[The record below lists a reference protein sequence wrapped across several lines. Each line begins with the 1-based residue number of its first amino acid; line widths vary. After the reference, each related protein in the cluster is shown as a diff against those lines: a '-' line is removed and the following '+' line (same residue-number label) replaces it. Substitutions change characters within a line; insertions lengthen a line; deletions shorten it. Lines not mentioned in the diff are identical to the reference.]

1 MKKSVIVVVCLL
13 LVGIFGWSIAK
24 ANSADIKVH
33 LGAGTIVM
41 DQQVLVLT
49 PDEAIMVQEDTVY
62 LPLRPLMEK
71 MDYQVFW
78 DAGMQNVS
86 MEKGDQTSF
95 MTIGSNQYVRN
106 GQTITLD
113 NAPILV
119 NGKTMVPVTFFT
131 NVMNKTV
138 EVSNSHV

>member
-41 DQQVLVLT
+41 DQQELVLT

-62 LPLRPLMEK
+62 LPLRPLMGKKWTTRYSGMPVCK
-71 MDYQVFW
+71 MFRWKKV
-78 DAGMQNVS
+78 
-86 MEKGDQTSF
+86 
-95 MTIGSNQYVRN
+95 IR
-106 GQTITLD
+106 
-113 NAPILV
+113 PIL
-119 NGKTMVPVTFFT
+119 
-131 NVMNKTV
+131 
-138 EVSNSHV
+138 

>member
-1 MKKSVIVVVCLL
+1 
-13 LVGIFGWSIAK
+13 
-24 ANSADIKVH
+24 
-33 LGAGTIVM
+33 
-41 DQQVLVLT
+41 
-49 PDEAIMVQEDTVY
+49 
-62 LPLRPLMEK
+62 
-71 MDYQVFW
+71 
-78 DAGMQNVS
+78 
-86 MEKGDQTSF
+86 

>member
-41 DQQVLVLT
+41 DQQELVLT
-49 PDEAIMVQEDTVY
+49 PDEAIVVQEDTVY

-71 MDYQVFW
+71 W
-78 DAGMQNVS
+78 ITRSSGMLVCKMFQWKKVI
-86 MEKGDQTSF
+86 K
-95 MTIGSNQYVRN
+95 
-106 GQTITLD
+106 
-113 NAPILV
+113 PI
-119 NGKTMVPVTFFT
+119 
-131 NVMNKTV
+131 
-138 EVSNSHV
+138 S

>member
-41 DQQVLVLT
+41 DQQELVLT

-86 MEKGDQTSF
+86 MEKGDQT
-95 MTIGSNQYVRN
+95 
-106 GQTITLD
+106 ITLD

-119 NGKTMVPVTFFT
+119 NGKTIMVPVTFFT

>member
-1 MKKSVIVVVCLL
+1 MKPSCSRRY
-13 LVGIFGWSIAK
+13 SIPAP
-24 ANSADIKVH
+24 ASAD
-33 LGAGTIVM
+33 G
-41 DQQVLVLT
+41 
-49 PDEAIMVQEDTVY
+49 
-62 LPLRPLMEK
+62 K

-86 MEKGDQTSF
+86 MEKGDQTYF

-138 EVSNSHV
+138 EVPTAMFKP

>member
-1 MKKSVIVVVCLL
+1 MPVC
-13 LVGIFGWSIAK
+13 
-24 ANSADIKVH
+24 
-33 LGAGTIVM
+33 
-41 DQQVLVLT
+41 
-49 PDEAIMVQEDTVY
+49 
-62 LPLRPLMEK
+62 K
-71 MDYQVFW
+71 MFRW
-78 DAGMQNVS
+78 K
-86 MEKGDQTSF
+86 KGDQTYF

>member
-41 DQQVLVLT
+41 DQQELVLT
-49 PDEAIMVQEDTVY
+49 PDEAIMVQ
-62 LPLRPLMEK
+62 
-71 MDYQVFW
+71 
-78 DAGMQNVS
+78 
-86 MEKGDQTSF
+86 KGDQTYF

>member
-41 DQQVLVLT
+41 DQQELVLT

-86 MEKGDQTSF
+86 MEKGDQTYF

-113 NAPILV
+113 NAPI
-119 NGKTMVPVTFFT
+119 
-131 NVMNKTV
+131 
-138 EVSNSHV
+138 

>member
-33 LGAGTIVM
+33 LGVGTIVM
-41 DQQVLVLT
+41 DQQELVLT

-86 MEKGDQTSF
+86 MEKGDQTYF
-95 MTIGSNQYVRN
+95 M
-106 GQTITLD
+106 TLD

>member
-41 DQQVLVLT
+41 DQQELVLT
-49 PDEAIMVQEDTVY
+49 PDEAIMVQEDT
-62 LPLRPLMEK
+62 EK

-86 MEKGDQTSF
+86 MEKGDQTYF

>member
-41 DQQVLVLT
+41 DQQELVLT

-78 DAGMQNVS
+78 DAGYFD
-86 MEKGDQTSF
+86 DQPRST
-95 MTIGSNQYVRN
+95 GS
-106 GQTITLD
+106 G
-113 NAPILV
+113 
-119 NGKTMVPVTFFT
+119 
-131 NVMNKTV
+131 NKSAGSRIYSSYTV
-138 EVSNSHV
+138 YPLSCYI

>member
-41 DQQVLVLT
+41 DQQ
-49 PDEAIMVQEDTVY
+49 DTVY

-86 MEKGDQTSF
+86 MEKGDQTYF

>member
-41 DQQVLVLT
+41 DQQELVLT

-86 MEKGDQTSF
+86 MEKGDQTYF
-95 MTIGSNQYVRN
+95 MTIGSNQYVN
-106 GQTITLD
+106 HYFGQRSD
-113 NAPILV
+113 FSKWQDYGAGYILYQRHEQ
-119 NGKTMVPVTFFT
+119 NC
-131 NVMNKTV
+131 
-138 EVSNSHV
+138 

>member
-1 MKKSVIVVVCLL
+1 
-13 LVGIFGWSIAK
+13 
-24 ANSADIKVH
+24 
-33 LGAGTIVM
+33 M
-41 DQQVLVLT
+41 DQQELVLT

-86 MEKGDQTSF
+86 MEKGDQTYF

-113 NAPILV
+113 NAPNFSKWQDYGAGYILYQRYEQ
-119 NGKTMVPVTFFT
+119 NC
-131 NVMNKTV
+131 
-138 EVSNSHV
+138 

>member
-41 DQQVLVLT
+41 DQQELVLT

-86 MEKGDQTSF
+86 MEKGDQTYFCYCQHRRIRYRFWCNPRFCQQNICS
-95 MTIGSNQYVRN
+95 R
-106 GQTITLD
+106 
-113 NAPILV
+113 
-119 NGKTMVPVTFFT
+119 
-131 NVMNKTV
+131 
-138 EVSNSHV
+138 

>member
-41 DQQVLVLT
+41 DQQELVLT

-62 LPLRPLMEK
+62 PVSYTHLLFTST
-71 MDYQVFW
+71 VFQCSLFICQ
-78 DAGMQNVS
+78 AG
-86 MEKGDQTSF
+86 
-95 MTIGSNQYVRN
+95 
-106 GQTITLD
+106 
-113 NAPILV
+113 
-119 NGKTMVPVTFFT
+119 
-131 NVMNKTV
+131 
-138 EVSNSHV
+138 

>member
-41 DQQVLVLT
+41 DQQELVLT

-62 LPLRPLMEK
+62 LPL
-71 MDYQVFW
+71 
-78 DAGMQNVS
+78 S
-86 MEKGDQTSF
+86 MEKGDQTYF

>member
-41 DQQVLVLT
+41 DQKELVLT
-49 PDEAIMVQEDTVY
+49 PDEAIVVQEDTVY

-78 DAGMQNVS
+78 VAGMQNVS
-86 MEKGDQTSF
+86 MEKGDQTYF
-95 MTIGSNQYVRN
+95 MTIGSNQYGRN

-138 EVSNSHV
+138 DVSNSHV

>member
-41 DQQVLVLT
+41 DQQELVLT

-86 MEKGDQTSF
+86 MEKGDQTYWQQPICTQWPNHYF
-95 MTIGSNQYVRN
+95 
-106 GQTITLD
+106 GQRSD
-113 NAPILV
+113 FSKWQDYGAGYILYQRHEQ
-119 NGKTMVPVTFFT
+119 NC
-131 NVMNKTV
+131 
-138 EVSNSHV
+138 

>member
-41 DQQVLVLT
+41 DQQELVLT

-71 MDYQVFW
+71 TGLPGIL
-78 DAGMQNVS
+78 GMPVCK
-86 MEKGDQTSF
+86 MFRWKKV
-95 MTIGSNQYVRN
+95 IR
-106 GQTITLD
+106 
-113 NAPILV
+113 PIL
-119 NGKTMVPVTFFT
+119 
-131 NVMNKTV
+131 
-138 EVSNSHV
+138 

>member
-41 DQQVLVLT
+41 DQQELVLT

-62 LPLRPLMEK
+62 LPLRPNHFFLCRHIL
-71 MDYQVFW
+71 
-78 DAGMQNVS
+78 
-86 MEKGDQTSF
+86 GDHQK
-95 MTIGSNQYVRN
+95 Q
-106 GQTITLD
+106 
-113 NAPILV
+113 
-119 NGKTMVPVTFFT
+119 
-131 NVMNKTV
+131 
-138 EVSNSHV
+138 E

>member
-1 MKKSVIVVVCLL
+1 
-13 LVGIFGWSIAK
+13 
-24 ANSADIKVH
+24 
-33 LGAGTIVM
+33 
-41 DQQVLVLT
+41 
-49 PDEAIMVQEDTVY
+49 
-62 LPLRPLMEK
+62 
-71 MDYQVFW
+71 
-78 DAGMQNVS
+78 MQNIS
-86 MEKGDQTSF
+86 MEKGDQTYF

>member
-24 ANSADIKVH
+24 ANGPDIKVH

-41 DQQVLVLT
+41 DQQELVLT

-71 MDYQVFW
+71 WTIKYI
-78 DAGMQNVS
+78 GMPACK
-86 MEKGDQTSF
+86 MFRWKKA
-95 MTIGSNQYVRN
+95 IK
-106 GQTITLD
+106 
-113 NAPILV
+113 PIL
-119 NGKTMVPVTFFT
+119 
-131 NVMNKTV
+131 
-138 EVSNSHV
+138 